1 MDSQE
6 CPRLPESPEP
16 PQPMRSVP
24 AWRRMI
30 GPAGVVLV
38 VGGSLFTLITSSVTQ
53 ARGATR
59 SRKLEF
65 KRRQQLIEQVIQKT
79 NDDASAITDTQEPH
93 RPDDDVSA
101 G

>member
-30 GPAGVVLV
+30 GPVGVVLV
-38 VGGSLFTLITSSVTQ
+38 VGGSMLTIVASSFTRLS
-53 ARGATR
+53 GATR

-65 KRRQQLIEQVIQKT
+65 QRRKQAIEQVIQKAGDET
-79 NDDASAITDTQEPH
+79 SVVTDTQEPH
-93 RPDDDVSA
+93 RPDDSVSA